1 MRARIINKEHE
12 YYNNT
17 FKIHKMN
24 YDYIVIYLEDNS
36 EYSLKREDVEFI
48 SENEGEDIIVDCIDL
63 IKIKLNNGI
72 AFTFYKLLTSCIEE
86 KIQKKIDNIIVL
98 TDIYNINRRGIW
110 EKKLFL
116 VINNK
121 IPLTVDVIG
130 RKFDSIFNITIN
142 EVSQNDFIKICTADM
157 KRIKEEIE
165 EKENLLKIYQKTSKN
180 IQKKTKV
187 NKKRRKEIN

>member
-1 MRARIINKEHE
+1 MKARIINKEHE
-12 YYNNT
+12 YYDNT

-24 YDYIVIYLEDNS
+24 YDYIVVYLEDNS

-48 SENEGEDIIVDCIDL
+48 SENEGEDIIVNCIDL

-130 RKFDSIFNITIN
+130 RKFDSIFNITID
-142 EVSQNDFIKICTADM
+142 EVSQDDFIKICTDDM

>member
-1 MRARIINKEHE
+1 MKARIINKEHE

-24 YDYIVIYLEDNS
+24 YDYIVVYLEDNS

-48 SENEGEDIIVDCIDL
+48 SENEGEDIIVSCIDL

-72 AFTFYKLLTSCIEE
+72 AFSFYKLLTSCIEE

-116 VINNK
+116 VINDK
-121 IPLTVDVIG
+121 MPLTVDVIG

-142 EVSQNDFIKICTADM
+142 EVSKDDFIEMCSTDM

-165 EKENLLKIYQKTSKN
+165 EKKIY
-180 IQKKTKV
+180 
-187 NKKRRKEIN
+187 

>member
-1 MRARIINKEHE
+1 MKARIINKEHE

-24 YDYIVIYLEDNS
+24 YDYIVVYLEDNS

-48 SENEGEDIIVDCIDL
+48 SENEGEDIIVSCIDL

-72 AFTFYKLLTSCIEE
+72 AFSFYKLLTSCIEE

-116 VINNK
+116 VINDK
-121 IPLTVDVIG
+121 MPLTVDVIG

-142 EVSQNDFIKICTADM
+142 EVSKDDFIEMCSTDM

-180 IQKKTKV
+180 IQKRLKV

>member
-1 MRARIINKEHE
+1 MKARIINKEHE

-24 YDYIVIYLEDNS
+24 YDYIVVYLEDNS

-48 SENEGEDIIVDCIDL
+48 SENEGEDIIVNCIDL

-72 AFTFYKLLTSCIEE
+72 AFSFYKLLTSCIEE

-116 VINNK
+116 VINDK
-121 IPLTVDVIG
+121 MPLTVDVIG

-142 EVSQNDFIKICTADM
+142 EVSKDDFIEMCSTDM

>member
-142 EVSQNDFIKICTADM
+142 EVSQDDFIKICTADM